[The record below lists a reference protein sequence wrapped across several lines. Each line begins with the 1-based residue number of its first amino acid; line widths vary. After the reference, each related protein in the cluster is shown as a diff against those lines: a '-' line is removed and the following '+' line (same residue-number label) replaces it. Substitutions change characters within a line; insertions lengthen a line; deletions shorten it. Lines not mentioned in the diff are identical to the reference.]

1 MLLVRVD
8 DKLLHGQV
16 LGAWVPS
23 LGASLLIVAS
33 DEVAG
38 DSFRSAVMRACV
50 EQDLDLLVSSVDDL
64 ATKIRSGKLD
74 DSGAILVVSTI
85 SDAYRLYEQGLV
97 FDKLNIGNVH
107 HKEDGR
113 KICLSVILD
122 PADEDLI
129 ERFEEAGVEIDI
141 RDLPTREPVE
151 YERRCDDPANG
162 GGGEDPGRIEKDF
175 RITNRL
181 GLHARAAS
189 RFVQISNKFDSEI
202 FIAKDGQEVNGKS
215 IMGILILAAACG
227 SVVTIRAE
235 GGDARSA
242 VDSLGNLIERGFDEE
257 NA

>member
-1 MLLVRVD
+1 MLLIRVD

-16 LGAWVPS
+16 LGAWAPN
-23 LGASLLIVAS
+23 LGAKLLIVAS

-38 DSFRSAVMRACV
+38 DSFRASVMRACA
-50 EQDLDLLVSSVDDL
+50 EQDLDVIVSPVDEV
-64 ATKIRSGKLD
+64 ASGIVSGALD
-74 DSGAILVVSTI
+74 ASQAILVVSSI
-85 SDAYRLYEQGLV
+85 GEAYRLYEQGLR
-97 FDKLNIGNVH
+97 FSKLNIGNVH

-122 PADEDLI
+122 PEDEDLI
-129 ERFEEAGVEIDI
+129 ERFEDAGVEIDI

-151 YERRCDDPANG
+151 YEKRCGGDGDDGAG
-162 GGGEDPGRIEKDF
+162 SGCIEKDF
-175 RITNRL
+175 KITNRL

-227 SVVTIRAE
+227 SVVTLRAD
-235 GGDARSA
+235 GSDAKSA
-242 VDSLGNLIERGFDEE
+242 IDSLGGLIERGFDEE

>member
-16 LGAWVPS
+16 LGAWAPS
-23 LGASLLIVAS
+23 LGAKLLIVAS
-33 DEVAG
+33 DEVAT
-38 DSFRSAVMRACV
+38 DSLRSAVMRACA
-50 EQDLDLLVSSVDDL
+50 EQDLDVVVSPVDDV
-64 ATKIRSGKLD
+64 ADAIVSGALD
-74 DSGAILVVSTI
+74 ASQAILVVSAI
-85 SDAYRLYEQGLV
+85 SEAYRLYEQGLR
-97 FDKLNIGNVH
+97 FNKLNIGNVH

-122 PADEDLI
+122 PEDEDLI

-151 YERRCDDPANG
+151 YEKRCG
-162 GGGEDPGRIEKDF
+162 GGVDAASGSIEKDF
-175 RITNRL
+175 KITNRL

-215 IMGILILAAACG
+215 IMGILILAAGCG
-227 SVVTIRAE
+227 SVVTLRAE
-235 GGDARSA
+235 GSDAKSA
-242 VDSLGNLIERGFDEE
+242 LDSLGGLIERGFDEE
-257 NA
+257 DA

>member
-38 DSFRSAVMRACV
+38 DSFRSSVMRACA
-50 EQDLDLLVSSVDDL
+50 EQGLDVVVSSVDDVAKDIL
-64 ATKIRSGKLD
+64 SYKLD
-74 DSGAILVVSTI
+74 DSGSIIVVSSI
-85 SDAYRLYEQGLV
+85 RDAYRLYEKGLR
-97 FDKLNIGNVH
+97 FGKLNIGNVH

-122 PADEDLI
+122 PEDEDLI
-129 ERFEEAGVEIDI
+129 ERFEEGGVKIEI

-151 YERRCDDPANG
+151 YEKRCSDESQGDDAG
-162 GGGEDPGRIEKDF
+162 CGRIEKNF
-175 RITNRL
+175 TITNRL

-189 RFVQISNKFDSEI
+189 RFVQLSNKFDSEI
-202 FIAKDGQEVNGKS
+202 FITKDGQEVNGKS

-227 SVVTIRAE
+227 SVVTLSAE
-235 GGDARSA
+235 GDDAGRA
-242 VDSLGNLIERGFDEE
+242 IDLLGELIERGFDE
-257 NA
+257 